1 MGEQI
6 WHFWDLQRTVLVGE
20 ALCVGRF
27 VGHLMGNA
35 WFLHLVYVDDLHGKE
50 KFANLWIWILA
61 FELVGTPFAY
71 HKFRGGFSS
80 EFVGYQLREVCGGD
94 SRLL

>member
-1 MGEQI
+1 M
-6 WHFWDLQRTVLVGE
+6 
-20 ALCVGRF
+20 
-27 VGHLMGNA
+27 
-35 WFLHLVYVDDLHGKE
+35 DDLHGKE

-80 EFVGYQLREVCGGD
+80 EFVGYQLRYDLNEVGISLRMGEW
-94 SRLL
+94 LV